1 MYISRYNVHIVL
13 LTAQFGSWELGPQ
26 HGFAR
31 ISQWQLLQ
39 EPTKVTNS
47 CNYHYLII
55 VTIKNDN
62 GSVSA
67 VFRLSDNEDT
77 RKMWNCK

>member
-1 MYISRYNVHIVL
+1 MHAIVHVVL

-26 HGFAR
+26 HGFGR

-39 EPTKVTNS
+39 EPTKVTDNIYS
-47 CNYHYLII
+47 GYNHPVII
-55 VTIKNDN
+55 TIKNDN

-77 RKMWNCK
+77 RKMWNYK